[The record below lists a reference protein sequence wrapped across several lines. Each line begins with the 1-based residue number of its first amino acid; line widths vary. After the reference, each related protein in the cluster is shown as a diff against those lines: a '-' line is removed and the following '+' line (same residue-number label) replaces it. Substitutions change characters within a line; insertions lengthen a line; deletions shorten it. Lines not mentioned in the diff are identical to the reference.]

1 MKLRYLP
8 IIAAMGFLA
17 SSCATQTASRGSS
30 TDDIYFSTEDAQ
42 ASTITTET
50 TTTTNTSDTYTTYP
64 GNSEKVDYNQPS
76 GSDADYRTGSEDL
89 SSETYYD
96 DEGNT
101 YVVNNYYED
110 DNYGYDDYDDYYY
123 TTNIYRYYYPYSG
136 FGYYSHCYSPYY
148 YNPYGWNISFGWGY
162 GSCYPY
168 GYYNPW
174 SCHNYGY
181 YGYYDPWYSPYY
193 GYGYGYGGYGNG
205 YYNGYYDGYY
215 NGYYDG
221 YYGSGYGNDGYYGYS
236 DNGYYYGPNTSTGS
250 NTNTGS
256 SSVDMIAAGYDKT
269 GNTDLNHILTDKGT
283 LEVNKGDVN
292 INAASSDNGT
302 TIGSPEFTSIKGV
315 TAKDEVAGLNND
327 AVAINN
333 EKPITTG
340 QNATKESGSVK
351 VIKYYS
357 AADAPVKNTISEN
370 VTSPVVKTDRGIIRS
385 NDNNYSVSKPS
396 ANYQPKGGG
405 PVKPAAD
412 APIQKQNYQ
421 QKQNNS
427 NNPQVK
433 PQYNGIPENKNTYD
447 QPSRPDSNP
456 SKNYEQPVKK
466 NTYEAPKTN
475 SGSSGKSTYGN
486 SGSSP
491 KSSGSYSSGS
501 SGSRPSSSGSSSS
514 PKKRSGGK

>member
-168 GYYNPW
+168 GYY
-174 SCHNYGY
+174 
-181 YGYYDPWYSPYY
+181 GYYDPWYSPYY

-269 GNTDLNHILTDKGT
+269 GNQYVDTPGLLDRPIEKRNPIERQAILALKHLAKLILFVIDPTEHCGYPIKDQEHLLKEIRNMFKLPIIIVANKADEGKEYKNAMAVSAKKGIGIDE
-283 LEVNKGDVN
+283 LKEK
-292 INAASSDNGT
+292 INE
-302 TIGSPEFTSIKGV
+302 IIK
-315 TAKDEVAGLNND
+315 
-327 AVAINN
+327 
-333 EKPITTG
+333 
-340 QNATKESGSVK
+340 S
-351 VIKYYS
+351 
-357 AADAPVKNTISEN
+357 
-370 VTSPVVKTDRGIIRS
+370 
-385 NDNNYSVSKPS
+385 
-396 ANYQPKGGG
+396 
-405 PVKPAAD
+405 
-412 APIQKQNYQ
+412 
-421 QKQNNS
+421 
-427 NNPQVK
+427 
-433 PQYNGIPENKNTYD
+433 
-447 QPSRPDSNP
+447 
-456 SKNYEQPVKK
+456 
-466 NTYEAPKTN
+466 
-475 SGSSGKSTYGN
+475 
-486 SGSSP
+486 
-491 KSSGSYSSGS
+491 
-501 SGSRPSSSGSSSS
+501 
-514 PKKRSGGK
+514 